1 MGSSLK
7 CRHTLKCLLSRLI
20 LFLFVLSIALS
31 SIHTAPVLAQDT
43 ATPIFTITGV
53 NTSDLPLVRVT
64 AYGANLG
71 RPLTIMPA
79 TLTEDNSEQPILES
93 RPVDVGIQAALL
105 FDLSRNVLPRY
116 NELADAS
123 DRFRVAQLSAETDWL
138 AAFRANPESG
148 TLQVVAD
155 WMQDH
160 QGMANEIRLQ
170 SPDQASATTPL
181 FGLISDSLDRFDT
194 TVMPGNLRRT
204 LVVFSDGSDIVS
216 AQQVETIVRKA
227 ARLGVTIETV
237 MIGDMRNTASLRNL
251 EQIALETGGQL
262 WDYSSAAR
270 IEQVEALW
278 SKLGTQRQQQEYT
291 YRLTKPQP
299 REVGVTITFP
309 EGRQMSARSDFPA
322 INIRP
327 PAIEVL
333 IPPQGFEL
341 VRMADTTDVPLRDI
355 PPTALPVKLAITWPD
370 GSPRFLQRIEYEIG
384 GRTEV
389 QQVEPFGDFEFSID
403 SFDSGAYTL
412 RVTAVDE
419 LGLEG
424 KSAPVSFTI
433 QVVRPTPVPPT
444 ETPTPVPTETPT
456 LEPAAVAPAQ
466 TPSDTNPATE
476 DLANPAPSSAPAA
489 MVFSTSLPG
498 IGLFAYGPAA
508 DGGNAVYI
516 GNRIVP
522 VNLATVS
529 IALLPIALIVA
540 AVVMLTRRKPKYAD
554 DPFMTAPATELA
566 YDATAY
572 DSKPTMVEQT
582 AYELTED
589 ATEPQVMVNFISPAS
604 LIYVE
609 GGDHLPPKLDI
620 EGGREVRIGRKQAYC
635 DIIIDD
641 QRISRLHASIVEKED
656 GKFYIKDEGS
666 SGGTYVNRRKLRVN
680 DMVELQHNDV
690 INLNTV
696 AYRFEL
702 NDQNDNSE
710 SKG

>member
-1 MGSSLK
+1 
-7 CRHTLKCLLSRLI
+7 
-20 LFLFVLSIALS
+20 LSIAFSPLVTVS
-31 SIHTAPVLAQDT
+31 PLRAQDSS
-43 ATPIFTITGV
+43 APLFIITGV
-53 NTSDLPLVRVT
+53 NTNELPLVRVT

-71 RPLTIMPA
+71 RPLTTLPA
-79 TLTEDNSEQPILES
+79 TITEDNSEQPILES
-93 RPVDVGIQAALL
+93 RPVEVGIQTAVL

-116 NELADAS
+116 NDLADAA
-123 DRFRVAQLSAETDWL
+123 DRFRVAELSAETDWL
-138 AAFRANPESG
+138 AAFRADAESG
-148 TLQVVAD
+148 QLQVIAD
-155 WMQDH
+155 WTQDH

-170 SPDQASATTPL
+170 TPDQAVATTPL
-181 FGLISDSLDRFDT
+181 FGLISSALDRFDT
-194 TVMPGNLRRT
+194 TVMPDNLRRT

-227 ARLGVTIETV
+227 ARLGVTVETA

-251 EQIALETGGQL
+251 EQISLETGGRL
-262 WDYSSAAR
+262 WDYSSIAK
-270 IEQVEALW
+270 IEEIEALW
-278 SKLGTQRQQQEYT
+278 RQLGAQRQQHEYT

-322 INIRP
+322 INMRP
-327 PAIEVL
+327 PAIEAL

-341 VRMADTTDVPLRDI
+341 VRMADSADSPLREI
-355 PPTALPVKLAITWPD
+355 VPTALPIKLDISWPD
-370 GSPRFLQRIEYEIG
+370 GSPRLLQRVEYEIG
-384 GRTEV
+384 GRTEI
-389 QQVEPFGDFEFSID
+389 QQEGPFGDYEFPID
-403 SFDSGAYTL
+403 ALDSGAYTL

-433 QVVRPTPVPPT
+433 SVIRPTVAAPT
-444 ETPTPVPTETPT
+444 ETPTPTDTPT
-456 LEPAAVAPAQ
+456 
-466 TPSDTNPATE
+466 
-476 DLANPAPSSAPAA
+476 PAPVAVLDLPSLPDDSNQNADSPSVEPLMPASSAA
-489 MVFSTSLPG
+489 MVFSTDLPG
-498 IGLFAYGPAA
+498 IGRFAYGPGA
-508 DGGNAVYI
+508 DGGSAVYL
-516 GNRIVP
+516 GNRVVP
-522 VNLATVS
+522 VNLVTVS
-529 IALLPIALIVA
+529 IALLPLILIAAA
-540 AVVMLTRRKPKYAD
+540 AVMLVRRKPQHAD
-554 DPFMTAPATELA
+554 DPFMTAPATEIA

-620 EGGREVRIGRKQAYC
+620 EGGREVRIGRKHAYC

-641 QRISRLHASIVEKED
+641 QRVSRLHASIVEKED

-680 DMVELQHNDV
+680 DMVELHHNDI

-702 NDQNDNSE
+702 NDQTAQKSQP
-710 SKG
+710 